1 MSIVLPTYRGYI
13 MLIAALASLGIA
25 LINVG
30 LGTALTAAVMLAI
43 VISSFLMALFSLSKL
58 EVKRLNHR
66 DGVRRDDLMLP
77 LEVINR
83 SFWNQQSMVVSEHCK
98 FAETGKF
105 STILPSLAAGE
116 SFTLERHVT
125 PTRRGY
131 FKLNRI
137 SLISGDPAGLFYR
150 KRNFKLPTELMI
162 FPKPINN
169 PWLPL
174 RLKHHAIADIDGR
187 ALGRSGQGQDFFGV
201 REYRRS
207 DEYRLIDWKATAS
220 KRQLMVKEFEA
231 NAIDQVIVLLDTEQ
245 GNIGFDSGDNNF
257 EFLIEA
263 AASITEY
270 MAEMYCRYKFFAA
283 DGDQQIRLSG
293 YSSNLKIPIINALAL
308 LHPSNNISLEQQLSE
323 CVEYI
328 HPNSIFYCLSMSNPK
343 PLQPIFELL
352 TERDIDVRWI
362 YAPPQCFPII
372 DPEKPRRIRKGA
384 VTIDTQYGV
393 TPTIC
398 TFQSDIGMILKNE

>member
-1 MSIVLPTYRGYI
+1 MSIVLPTYRGAI
-13 MLIAALASLGIA
+13 ILVAAIASLGIA
-25 LINVG
+25 LVNVG
-30 LGTALTAAVMLAI
+30 LGTALTAASMLAI
-43 VISSFLMALFSLSKL
+43 VISSFIMALFSLSKL

-66 DGVRRDDLMLP
+66 DGIRRDDLMLP
-77 LEVINR
+77 LQITNH
-83 SFWNQQSMVVSEHCK
+83 SFWNQQSMVVNERCP
-98 FAETGKF
+98 FAERGKF
-105 STILPSLAAGE
+105 SSILPALAAGE

-131 FKLNRI
+131 FKLNRV

-169 PWLPL
+169 AWLPL

-187 ALGRSGQGQDFFGV
+187 SLGRSGQGQDFFGV

-245 GNIGFDSGDNNF
+245 ANIGFDPGDNNF
-257 EFLIEA
+257 EFLIET

-270 MAEMYCRYKFFAA
+270 MAEMYCRYKFFTA
-283 DGDQQIRLSG
+283 DGNQNIRLSG
-293 YSSNLKIPIINALAL
+293 YSSNIKEPIINALAL
-308 LHPSNNISLEQQLSE
+308 LHAGNISLEHQLSE
-323 CVEYI
+323 CVDYI

-352 TERDIDVRWI
+352 RERDIDVRWI
-362 YAPPQCFPII
+362 YAPPQCFPVI
-372 DPEKPRRIRKGA
+372 DPEKPRRIRRGA
-384 VTIDTQYGV
+384 VTIDNSHGIN
-393 TPTIC
+393 PAIC
-398 TFQSDIGMILKNE
+398 TFQSDIGVILRNE

>member
-1 MSIVLPTYRGYI
+1 MSIVLPTYRGCI
-13 MLIAALASLGIA
+13 MLVAALASLGIA
-25 LINVG
+25 LVNVG
-30 LGTALTAAVMLAI
+30 LSTALTAATLLAI
-43 VISSFLMALFSLSKL
+43 VSSSFLMALFSLAKL

-66 DGVRRDDLMLP
+66 DGVRRDDLLLP
-77 LEVINR
+77 LQVTNH
-83 SFWNQQSMVVSEHCK
+83 SFWNQQSMVVNERCA
-98 FAETGKF
+98 FAEMGKF
-105 STILPSLAAGE
+105 SSVLPSLAAGE

-131 FKLNRI
+131 FKLNRV
-137 SLISGDPAGLFYR
+137 SLVSGDPAGLFYR
-150 KRNFKLPTELMI
+150 KRNFNLPTELMI
-162 FPKPINN
+162 LPKPVNN

-245 GNIGFDSGDNNF
+245 ANIGFDSGDNNF
-257 EFLIEA
+257 EFLIET

-270 MAEMYCRYKFFAA
+270 MAEMYCRYNFFAA

-293 YSSNLKIPIINALAL
+293 YSSNIKTPIINALAL
-308 LHPSNNISLEQQLSE
+308 LHSGNISLEQQLSE
-323 CVEYI
+323 CAEYI

-343 PLQPIFELL
+343 PLQSIFELL
-352 TERDIDVRWI
+352 IERDIDVRWI
-362 YAPPQCFPII
+362 YAPPQCFPVI

-384 VTIDTQYGV
+384 VTIDYQHGINPV
-393 TPTIC
+393 IC
-398 TFQSDIGMILKNE
+398 TFQSDIGVILKNE